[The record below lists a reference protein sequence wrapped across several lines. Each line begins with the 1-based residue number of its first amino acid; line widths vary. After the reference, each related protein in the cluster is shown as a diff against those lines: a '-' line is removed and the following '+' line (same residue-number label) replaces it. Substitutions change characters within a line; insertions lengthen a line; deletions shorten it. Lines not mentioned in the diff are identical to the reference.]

1 MAERDRKDASSSRPD
16 RAQKAAAVVERPDQ
30 VDDRYAEYDP
40 DVARRLAGYIFPY
53 RRQLA
58 LGMVLV
64 LSASALSLA
73 GPYIVSLA
81 IDEGIAA
88 KNWAALML
96 AVAGFTA
103 LNLVAWRIRV
113 KQADILSRTGQSIMY
128 DIRTQ
133 MFAHLQHL
141 SMSYFDTHEVGRVIS
156 RMTSDVHVLEDFATW
171 AIVQVVNDAFVL
183 FGIFGVMVY
192 MDLKLSL
199 LTFTVLPLM
208 AVGTFIWRA
217 KARDSYRDVRQAIS
231 RINGSLAENINGVR
245 VVQSL
250 VRETLNFTIF
260 RGINRHNLNVN
271 LYAARLSAIYFPA
284 VEFTNAVAVAM
295 VVWFGGREVLAG
307 NLTEG
312 GLVAFLLYVG
322 RFFQPIRDLAMR
334 YNSLL
339 ATMASGERI
348 FQLLDT
354 APQVIDK
361 PEAEPLA
368 EIDGR
373 VQFDDVS
380 FSYSP
385 DKPVIQNISLAVEP
399 GQTVAFVGSTGAGK
413 TSLIKILA
421 RFYDVTGGAIR
432 IDGRDIRDVTQ
443 ESLHRQI
450 AIVLQENF
458 LFSGSVLD
466 NIRYGRLEASEEEA
480 IEAGKAV
487 GAHEFI
493 SELPYGYHTEVQEG
507 GAILSTGQRQLIA
520 FARALLANP
529 RILILDEATA
539 NIDTQTERLIQ
550 LALKRLLQGRTSFV
564 IAHRL
569 STIVQSDLIVVIEHG
584 QVQEM
589 GTHQQLLANRGRYHA
604 LYTLLNSRQRGVE
617 DGIA

>member
-1 MAERDRKDASSSRPD
+1 
-16 RAQKAAAVVERPDQ
+16 
-30 VDDRYAEYDP
+30 
-40 DVARRLAGYIFPY
+40 
-53 RRQLA
+53 
-58 LGMVLV
+58 
-64 LSASALSLA
+64 
-73 GPYIVSLA
+73 
-81 IDEGIAA
+81 
-88 KNWAALML
+88 
-96 AVAGFTA
+96 
-103 LNLVAWRIRV
+103 
-113 KQADILSRTGQSIMY
+113 MY

-133 MFAHLQHL
+133 MFAHLQRL
-141 SMSYFDTHEVGRVIS
+141 SMSYFDTHEVGRIIS
-156 RMTSDVHVLEDFATW
+156 RMTSDVHILEDFATW
-171 AIVQVVNDAFVL
+171 AIVQVVNDTFVL
-183 FGIFGVMVY
+183 FGIVGVMVF

-217 KARDSYRDVRQAIS
+217 KARDSYREVRQAIS

-250 VRETLNFTIF
+250 VRETLNFSVF
-260 RGINRHNLNVN
+260 QGINRHNLDVN

-284 VEFTNAVAVAM
+284 VEFTNALAMAM
-295 VVWFGGREVLAG
+295 VVWYGGREVLAG

-312 GLVAFLLYVG
+312 ALVAFWLYVG

-354 APQVIDK
+354 SPQVLDA

-368 EIDGR
+368 EIEGR

-385 DKPVIQNISLAVEP
+385 DKPVIQNINLAVQP

-432 IDGRDIRDVTQ
+432 IDGRDIRDVSQ

-480 IEAGKAV
+480 IEAATSV

-520 FARALLANP
+520 FARALLADP

-550 LALKRLLQGRTSFV
+550 LALRKLLRGRTSFV

-589 GTHQQLLANRGRYHA
+589 GTHQELLANRGRYYA
-604 LYTLLNSRQRGVE
+604 LYTLLNSRQRALE
-617 DGIA
+617 EGIA